1 MQANQ
6 SKCGNDLSNAIT
18 SEAVPGVFNI
28 ARERRIR
35 DKFDVMGSQ
44 WKRNNGLNKLYWPA
58 CIFTFVASLMLL
70 PVLLPVI
77 LLLLAYNGCICLLI
91 RLKGAGPLRADDV
104 VWQQDRATNL
114 HIVSAVVFLAGQ
126 STAEKLR
133 ELVAERLVNF
143 RRENGEKLCPRLT
156 RRIGT
161 MYGQYVWIE
170 EANFNIE
177 QHVKLWQGRQPATT
191 TDLQDIVSEICSQ
204 PLPYDKPLWE
214 FILVPTP
221 EMENTHCFVFR
232 IHHSYAD
239 GIALT
244 RLFVNNLF
252 DVPVRDYEPI
262 RFSTKQRLL
271 TWCKAALVGPMTVL
285 TKCLSPA
292 DRSEIH
298 GGALN
303 GKKIVAWSKRFSLA
317 SVKEIKNATK
327 TTVNDVMTSCL
338 SGALRRYLR
347 DNSAQKPQDIWAAV
361 PVDVRADRR
370 SMKFTNKFA
379 LVFLRAPVGVEGSME
394 QLFETKRRMDEI
406 KKSAEPFVAAST
418 VRLLML
424 LPHFISKP
432 ILDLFSFKMSCVLSN
447 VPGPQLTLTI
457 GGNKALGGVF
467 WPPARANIA
476 IMMSIFSYNGHI
488 NIGVMVDEAIISKP
502 HEIVANFEKHFD
514 ELCETLNISQS
525 KLE

>member
-1 MQANQ
+1 M
-6 SKCGNDLSNAIT
+6 
-18 SEAVPGVFNI
+18 E
-28 ARERRIR
+28 
-35 DKFDVMGSQ
+35 SQ
-44 WKRNNGLNKLYWPA
+44 RKRSNGLNKLYWLA
-58 CIFTFVASLMLL
+58 CIFTFAASLMLL

-91 RLKGAGPLRADDV
+91 RLKGAVPLPADDV
-104 VWQQDRATNL
+104 VWQQDRETNL

-126 STAEKLR
+126 STVEKLR
-133 ELVAERLVNF
+133 ELVEERLVNF
-143 RRENGEKLCPRLT
+143 QRENGEKLCPRLT
-156 RRIGT
+156 CRIET

-170 EANFNIE
+170 AANFNME
-177 QHVKLWQGRQPATT
+177 QHVRLWQGRLPGTT
-191 TDLQDIVSEICSQ
+191 TELQDIVSEICSQ
-204 PLPYDKPLWE
+204 PLPDDKPLWE

-221 EMENTHCFVFR
+221 AMENSHCFVFR

-252 DVPVRDYEPI
+252 DVPVRNYEPI
-262 RFSTKQRLL
+262 RFSAKQRLL
-271 TWCKAALVGPMTVL
+271 MWCKAALVGPITVL

-292 DRSEIH
+292 DNSKIH
-298 GGALN
+298 GGLLN

-317 SVKEIKNATK
+317 TVKEIKNETK

-338 SGALRRYLR
+338 SGALRRYLQ
-347 DNSAQKPQDIWAAV
+347 DNSEQKPQDIWAAV
-361 PVDVRADRR
+361 PVDVRADRK

-379 LVFLRAPVGVEGSME
+379 LVFLRAPVGVEDSME
-394 QLFETKRRMDEI
+394 QLFETKQRMDEI
-406 KKSAEPFVAAST
+406 KKSAEAFVAAST

-432 ILDLFSFKMSCVLSN
+432 ILDLFSLKMSCVLSN

-457 GGNKALGGVF
+457 GGNEALGGVF

-488 NIGVMVDEAIISKP
+488 NIGVMADEAIISKP
-502 HEIVANFEKHFD
+502 QEIVANFEKHFD
-514 ELCETLNISQS
+514 ELCEAMNISQN

>member
-1 MQANQ
+1 MGIQQ
-6 SKCGNDLSNAIT
+6 TRKSK
-18 SEAVPGVFNI
+18 
-28 ARERRIR
+28 
-35 DKFDVMGSQ
+35 
-44 WKRNNGLNKLYWPA
+44 LNKLYTVA

-77 LLLLAYNGCICLLI
+77 LLLLAYNCCICLLI
-91 RLKGAGPLRADDV
+91 RVKGATSLPADDV

-114 HIVSAVVFLAGQ
+114 HIVSAVVFLEGQ
-126 STAEKLR
+126 STVEKLR
-133 ELVAERLVNF
+133 EIVAKRLVNF
-143 RRENGEKLCPRLT
+143 KRENGEKLCPRLT
-156 RRIGT
+156 CRIDT

-170 EANFNIE
+170 DAQFNIE
-177 QHVKLWQGRQPATT
+177 KHVKLWQERKPTT
-191 TDLQDIVSEICSQ
+191 TSELQEVVSKICSL
-204 PLPYDKPLWE
+204 PLTYEMPLWE

-221 EMENTHCFVFR
+221 DLDNSHCFVFR

-271 TWCKAALVGPMTVL
+271 MWCKAALVGPMTVL
-285 TKCLSPA
+285 TKCFSPA
-292 DRSEIH
+292 DNSEIH

-303 GKKIVAWSKRFSLA
+303 GKRIVAWSKKFSLA
-317 SVKEIKNATK
+317 TVKEMKNQTK

-338 SGALRRYLR
+338 SGALRRYLQ
-347 DNSAQKPQDIWAAV
+347 DHTDKKPQDIWAAV
-361 PVDVRADRR
+361 PVDVRADKK
-370 SMKFTNKFA
+370 SMKFVNKFA
-379 LVFLRAPVGVEGSME
+379 LVFLRAPVGVEGNME
-394 QLFETKRRMDEI
+394 QLIETKTRMDEI

-432 ILDLFSFKMSCVLSN
+432 ILDIFSYKMSCVLSN

-457 GGNKALGGVF
+457 GGNKAIGGVF

-488 NIGVMVDEAIISKP
+488 NIGVMSDEAVISQPK
-502 HEIVANFEKHFD
+502 EIVANFEKHFD
-514 ELCETLNISQS
+514 ELCETMNIKQN
-525 KLE
+525 KIE

>member
-1 MQANQ
+1 
-6 SKCGNDLSNAIT
+6 
-18 SEAVPGVFNI
+18 
-28 ARERRIR
+28 
-35 DKFDVMGSQ
+35 MGSRHI
-44 WKRNNGLNKLYWPA
+44 RNSGLNKLYWVA
-58 CIFTFVASLMLL
+58 CIFTFVVSLMLL

-77 LLLLAYNGCICLLI
+77 LLLLACNGSIYLLI
-91 RLKGAGPLRADDV
+91 RLKGAIPLPADDV

-126 STAEKLR
+126 STVEKLR

-143 RRENGEKLCPRLT
+143 KRENGEKLCPRLT
-156 RRIGT
+156 CRIET
-161 MYGQYVWIE
+161 MYGQYVWLE
-170 EANFNIE
+170 DANFNIE
-177 QHVKLWQGRQPATT
+177 QHVRLWQGRLPTT
-191 TDLQDIVSEICSQ
+191 TSELQAIVSEICSQ

-214 FILVPTP
+214 FILIPTP
-221 EMENTHCFVFR
+221 DLDNSHCFVFR

-262 RFSTKQRLL
+262 RFSTKQQLL

-292 DRSEIH
+292 DHSEIH
-298 GGALN
+298 GGTLN
-303 GKKIVAWSKRFSLA
+303 GKKIVAWSKNFSLA
-317 SVKEIKNATK
+317 TVKEIKNQTK

-338 SGALRRYLR
+338 SGALRCYLQHH
-347 DNSAQKPQDIWAAV
+347 SEQQPQDIWAAV
-361 PVDVRADRR
+361 PVDVRADRK

-379 LVFLRAPVGVEGSME
+379 LVFLRAPVGVEGNME
-394 QLFETKRRMDEI
+394 QLFETKQRMDDI
-406 KKSAEPFVAAST
+406 KMSAEPFVAAST

-457 GGNKALGGVF
+457 GGNEALGGVF

-488 NIGVMVDEAIISKP
+488 NIGVMADEAIVSEPK
-502 HEIVANFEKHFD
+502 EIVANFEKHFN
-514 ELCETLNISQS
+514 ELCETLNITQN
-525 KLE
+525 KIE